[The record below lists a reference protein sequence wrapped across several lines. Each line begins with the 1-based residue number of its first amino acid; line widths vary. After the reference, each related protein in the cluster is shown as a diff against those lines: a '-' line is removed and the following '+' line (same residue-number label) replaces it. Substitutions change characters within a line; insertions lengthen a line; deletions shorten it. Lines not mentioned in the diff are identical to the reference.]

1 MYVMYRSSRIGTHI
15 LMMPSISVLCN
26 MHESITNRLSSN
38 LEGASCFSAS
48 AEKHL
53 TEISPCTIGNSTTS
67 TNCTSEIAQNR
78 LTRAQTPL
86 PKKTMSPFCTIPHS
100 STALFE
106 SSTALFQANFL
117 ARRGIL
123 RQTNHGQW
131 ALARNVGSRYLLWR
145 CAPCIQK
152 HGAQCFW

>member
-1 MYVMYRSSRIGTHI
+1 MYRSSRIGTHI
-15 LMMPSISVLCN
+15 LMTHSISVLCH

-78 LTRAQTPL
+78 LTRVQTPL

-100 STALFE
+100 STAVFE
-106 SSTALFQANFL
+106 SSTALFQASFSWLDEEFFFKQIMASEHLL
-117 ARRGIL
+117 AMLVHDICYDDVL
-123 RQTNHGQW
+123 HVST
-131 ALARNVGSRYLLWR
+131 
-145 CAPCIQK
+145 K
-152 HGAQCFW
+152 T